1 MRRIDLSNRCCGLW
15 GQRRVEKTI
24 TPSGATFVVATQM
37 SPSHHEL
44 DRPGAEWK
52 MIVRHGKHAT
62 RPVNNGVNTVVL
74 PVLEQV
80 VSMILSLKA
89 DTFVLPVHCQN
100 SRCSSLPGDALPCAH
115 ATSQLRAATAQSRL
129 PTTLYRAPRLALHRW
144 LVVRSARSK

>member
-1 MRRIDLSNRCCGLW
+1 
-15 GQRRVEKTI
+15 VEKTI

-62 RPVNNGVNTVVL
+62 RPGNNGVNTVVL

-80 VSMILSLKA
+80 VSLILSLKA

-100 SRCSSLPGDALPCAH
+100 SRCSSFAQRCAPLRPCNEPAARRYGSKSSADDAE
-115 ATSQLRAATAQSRL
+115 
-129 PTTLYRAPRLALHRW
+129 PRT
-144 LVVRSARSK
+144 SARPAPLVGGQIGSFQVNE